1 MYDSE
6 YNIVKPIEGNP
17 LELKSDY
24 KAEVLCDLIHAE
36 NAKVLMTY
44 KTDFYANRPTLTEN
58 TYGEGKAYYMERE
71 FVFLMN
77 FSKDVKKIDLG
88 LQSLKDLVSNEVHSA
103 DMILN
108 PYGVAIL
115 EKI

>member
-1 MYDSE
+1 
-6 YNIVKPIEGNP
+6 
-17 LELKSDY
+17 
-24 KAEVLCDLIHAE
+24 
-36 NAKVLMTY
+36 
-44 KTDFYANRPTLTEN
+44 
-58 TYGEGKAYYMERE
+58 
-71 FVFLMN
+71 MN